1 MGSVLRQADVTME
14 IIVFDDSAEGRV
26 RDIVAASGL
35 IRLCITSLQQLRG
48 LRRSARG
55 RRHISPS
62 KIWRSAKYRS
72 IKIQW
77 HFIAMTALTKGTSCC
92 GM

>member
-35 IRLCITSLQQLRG
+35 IRLCITSRQQLRG
-48 LRRSARG
+48 LRRLRKRAS
-55 RRHISPS
+55 SP
-62 KIWRSAKYRS
+62 IVLEDV
-72 IKIQW
+72 QV
-77 HFIAMTALTKGTSCC
+77 G
-92 GM
+92 